1 MNQTRGR
8 CNACSEWRQPE
19 LYPWVVELAT
29 IIHFFVFSMN
39 ASISNEEL
47 WHHLCRLLAEETTS
61 ERWEACL
68 RESLQRTTLQNKL
81 AVDPICSRACMCVS
95 EWMFVGWILN
105 ERLSLSQRWS
115 RHRCLSLLEIPH
127 MTDNFPHWK
136 LSVPS
141 TLHSIGFHAFGAR
154 LCGSV
159 LAKQTE
165 TKQRIK
171 EWVSGRKSPSA
182 ARPSPDGSQ
191 APFSH
196 SSLCCTFCC
205 RSPAMVT
212 ATTLAVVLAAP
223 VRRILAIVAKRERE
237 RKKEMRSGDEGA
249 ATMCGRDIATVLII
263 PTLTNAPTCKCVE
276 ALQQRELW
284 KQRTLGKNQQR

>member
-1 MNQTRGR
+1 
-8 CNACSEWRQPE
+8 
-19 LYPWVVELAT
+19 
-29 IIHFFVFSMN
+29 
-39 ASISNEEL
+39 
-47 WHHLCRLLAEETTS
+47 
-61 ERWEACL
+61 
-68 RESLQRTTLQNKL
+68 
-81 AVDPICSRACMCVS
+81 
-95 EWMFVGWILN
+95 
-105 ERLSLSQRWS
+105 
-115 RHRCLSLLEIPH
+115 

-171 EWVSGRKSPSA
+171 E
-182 ARPSPDGSQ
+182 
-191 APFSH
+191 
-196 SSLCCTFCC
+196 
-205 RSPAMVT
+205 SPAMVT

-276 ALQQRELW
+276 ALQQREL
-284 KQRTLGKNQQR
+284 